1 MGKVETGKVRD
12 AVVVL
17 GTRVRPDGSPS
28 PALRR
33 RTVKGAEA
41 VRDGAAPLLVL
52 SGGGRHKGLKSGEAP
67 PEADV
72 MQALAEE
79 TGVERRQIL
88 LEPDSRNTFENALNT
103 AALLHARRARRV
115 LVVSDRF
122 HLPRALFVFRRLGL
136 EAEGLPAYPPNYRRR
151 GMTAYLRF
159 REAMAWIN
167 YLYLVYVARRR
178 RMAAVRE
185 KAFPDES

>member
-1 MGKVETGKVRD
+1 M
-12 AVVVL
+12 VL

-33 RTVKGAEA
+33 RTLKGAEA
-41 VRDGAAPLLVL
+41 VREGAAPLLVL
-52 SGGGRHKGLKSGEAP
+52 SGGGRHRGVKTGEAP

-72 MQALAEE
+72 MQALAREAGVGEE
-79 TGVERRQIL
+79 QIL

-103 AALLHARRARRV
+103 AEMLHGRGLRRV
-115 LVVSDRF
+115 MVVSDRF

-136 EAEGLPAYPPNYRRR
+136 EAEGLAAYPPSYRRR
-151 GMTAYLRF
+151 GMTAFLRF

-178 RMAAVRE
+178 RMAEVRE
-185 KAFPDES
+185 KALSGKTEDS